1 MSSNI
6 FTFIL
11 FSIIS
16 YITTKTKLKDGD
28 NISIIYTEYTINITN
43 FNLSL
48 MNEDAE
54 INDGYSSRIA
64 LIENENDEQ
73 EIFDLYSK
81 YINRYWLFLVT
92 TEEKANK
99 LLKKDD
105 YTKNEILFNGLLVPK
120 SLNYKIPKDN
130 NNEDVP
136 IFEIDDNTTEI
147 LKTLDYR
154 LSQKNIYFIFN
165 IERAISSYPE
175 KYLLYN
181 AITSLCIGI
190 TLFTFWRIIMKK
202 IRHAYILPFH
212 KFFNALPFFVNLIG
226 IALIIKALDIRG
238 KNPYQDYDSSV
249 YIDTA
254 VITLNAIYRTLL
266 WFLVLLLAYGW
277 KISIQSLRRED
288 LKFFMKMFL
297 IIYLAMCMDQIIDS
311 IGSEVWVFHY
321 SEIKNLIFYLAI
333 LYLLLSKIKIA
344 TTFLE
349 RKLYYAQ
356 SLSPEF
362 VDALRFKLKLVYNHK
377 IMIYT
382 YLPIFLVFVFIH
394 KVFIRPYDSAILE
407 LYNYHLIDIYFT
419 IYFMWIFRPQ
429 EIPPNFNVDLGND
442 LEGDPGKIY
451 KNYLPKIEELDKWC
465 ANQNKKDLLNSKK
478 KHEPIIVFG
487 PCFDNSKEGINKY
500 IGNMHIAFASDNK

>member
-1 MSSNI
+1 MSLNF

-11 FSIIS
+11 ISILSLIK
-16 YITTKTKLKDGD
+16 TMTKLKDGD
-28 NISIIYTEYTINITN
+28 SIQIVYTEYGINITN

-48 MNEDAE
+48 INEDAD

-64 LIENENDEQ
+64 YIGDENDEK

-99 LLKKDD
+99 LLKKND
-105 YTKNEILFNGLLVPK
+105 YSKNEILFNGLIIPK
-120 SLNYKIPKDN
+120 SLKYKIPNDN
-130 NNEDVP
+130 NNENVP
-136 IFEIDDNTTEI
+136 IFEIEDNITEN
-147 LKTLDYR
+147 LKQLDFR
-154 LSQKNIYFIFN
+154 SSQKNIYFIFN
-165 IERAISSYPE
+165 IKRAISSYPE

-181 AITSLCIGI
+181 ALITLLIGI
-190 TLFTFWRIIMKK
+190 GFFTYWRILLKK

-212 KFFNALPFFVNLIG
+212 KFFNALPFFIILIG
-226 IALIIKALDIRG
+226 FAFVIKAFEIRG
-238 KNPYQDYDSSV
+238 KNPYEDYDSSV

-297 IIYLAMCMDQIIDS
+297 IIYLAMCMDQIVDS
-311 IGSEVWVFHY
+311 LGSKIWVFHY
-321 SEIKNLIFYLAI
+321 SEIKNIIFYLAMFF
-333 LYLLLSKIKIA
+333 LLLSKIKMTII
-344 TTFLE
+344 FLD
-349 RKLYYAQ
+349 RKLYYAR

-362 VDALRFKLKLVYNHK
+362 VEALKFKLKIIYKLK
-377 IMIYT
+377 TMIYT
-382 YLPIFLVFVFIH
+382 YLPIFLIFVFIH
-394 KVFIRPYDSAILE
+394 KVFIRAYDSTILE

-419 IYFMWIFRPQ
+419 IYFMLIFRPQ

-442 LEGDPGKIY
+442 LEKDPGKVY
-451 KNYLPKIEELDKWC
+451 KNYLPKIEEFDKWYV
-465 ANQNKKDLLNSKK
+465 NQNKKDLINSIK
-478 KHEPIIVFG
+478 KHVPIIVFG

-500 IGNMHIAFASDNK
+500 IGNMHVAFDDNK